1 MCSLR
6 VGPGWREHLMLLS
19 GQILTGT
26 TTTIST
32 KKGEH
37 LQKTKLKLLDLGPEA
52 AGGDL
57 YWVDFLGEAAL
68 TDDELRQVSR
78 QAVEVEI
85 RNMRASAGT
94 KGGAFLNASGGA
106 IRFQGQVIQR
116 GLRTSP
122 QPGQPVQ
129 KSA

>member
-1 MCSLR
+1 CTHANE
-6 VGPGWREHLMLLS
+6 GAQAMLLS

-32 KKGEH
+32 KKGDH
-37 LQKTKLKLLDLGPEA
+37 LQKTKLKVLDLGPEA

-68 TDDELRQVSR
+68 TDHELRAVSR

-106 IRFQGQVIQR
+106 IRFQGQVLQR
-116 GLRTSP
+116 GLRMSS
-122 QPGQPVQ
+122 QPGQQVQ
-129 KSA
+129 QSA

>member
-1 MCSLR
+1 MITIKQKGRHS
-6 VGPGWREHLMLLS
+6 MLLS
-19 GQILTGT
+19 GQILTGM

-32 KKGEH
+32 KKGDH
-37 LQKTKLKLLDLGPEA
+37 LQKTRLKLLDLGPEA

-68 TDDELRQVSR
+68 TDEELRTVSR

-85 RNMRASAGT
+85 RNMRASVGT

-106 IRFQGQVIQR
+106 IRHNSQIVQR
-116 GLRTSP
+116 SL
-122 QPGQPVQ
+122 
-129 KSA
+129 